1 MRRSIAIHQ
10 GHRIL
15 GNGKPH
21 SFLSKVYLVNI
32 LLIALW
38 LKTTESLQCQLV
50 KRRPWSFTIVFTS
63 RRLGGVIISCELFLL
78 QGSCFKDISQGTG
91 ESNYLLWINN
101 MYCWWRNMD
110 CFWNGKLKSDF
121 SWHLVRYRNLW
132 KNQAIFAIFAR
143 TETNLGNNPN
153 TK

>member
-63 RRLGGVIISCELFLL
+63 RRLGGVIISCELFSL
-78 QGSCFKDISQGTG
+78 QGSCFNDISQGTG
-91 ESNYLLWINN
+91 GEQLSIVNKQHVLLLEEYGVFFEW
-101 MYCWWRNMD
+101 
-110 CFWNGKLKSDF
+110 
-121 SWHLVRYRNLW
+121 
-132 KNQAIFAIFAR
+132 Q
-143 TETNLGNNPN
+143 TEE
-153 TK
+153 